1 MLVLT
6 RKSNE
11 CILVGDNIK
20 VTVIGIEG
28 DRVKLGIEAPQNIR
42 VIREELLMEIENENR
57 MAARSEYRPLPRGE
71 ER

>member
-11 CILVGDNIK
+11 GILVGDDIK
-20 VTVIGIEG
+20 VIVIGIEG

-42 VIREELLMEIENENR
+42 VIREELIMEIGNENR
-57 MAARSEYRPLPRGE
+57 MAAQSEYRPLPRA
-71 ER
+71 